1 MAARIQSPSTDGL
14 AAATE
19 PAAHNEVVLVGRLSG
34 LPTSRTLPS
43 GDELLSWRLVV
54 GRDNRAASRTN
65 GGRSPT
71 IDTIDCVAQR
81 AAVRRLA
88 AKWIGGEVLEVRGA
102 LRRRFWR
109 GAQGP
114 ASRCEVEVLEAKKL
128 KPGAGPGRDVRRRSG
143 TSA

>member
-1 MAARIQSPSTDGL
+1 MAARTQSPSPDDL
-14 AAATE
+14 AVATE
-19 PAAHNEVVLVGRLSG
+19 PATHNEVVLVGRLSG

-54 GRDNRAASRTN
+54 GRDNRAAGRTD

-71 IDTIDCVAQR
+71 IDTIDCVARR

-128 KPGAGPGRDVRRRSG
+128 KPGAEPGRAVRRRSG